1 VIAVKIEKDHVKRT
15 TKAALLTMLVL
26 STPALAQTALPHVKT
41 GQCSGGYRE
50 SGGFCVPKSE
60 RSAPAVPKVGQCPSG
75 WASGAGLFHQGQ
87 ASFSQGSHMCAGTNF
102 R

>member
-1 VIAVKIEKDHVKRT
+1 MSRRKSERRPDPPRDRREDREDHVKRT

-60 RSAPAVPKVGQCPSG
+60 RSAPAVPKVGQCPG
-75 WASGAGLFHQGQ
+75 WASGAHYCTRM
-87 ASFSQGSHMCAGTNF
+87 AP